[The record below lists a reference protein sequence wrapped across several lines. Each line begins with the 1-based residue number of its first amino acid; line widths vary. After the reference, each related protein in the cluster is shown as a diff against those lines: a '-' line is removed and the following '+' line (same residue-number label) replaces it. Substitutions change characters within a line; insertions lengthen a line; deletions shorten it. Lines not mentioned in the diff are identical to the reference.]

1 MRVVIA
7 IPCYR
12 ENMDLEE
19 RASLVQCSRVF
30 GSKYDVVFFAP
41 ADLECSAYLEIVPH
55 GRVERFDNSF
65 FTSVSS
71 YSRLLLT
78 PEFYLRFS
86 DYDYMLIY
94 QLDAWVF
101 RDELEYWCGKG
112 YDYIGGPFI
121 LRYGRMERIIVGNG
135 GFSLRRIS
143 AMLRVLSAPGKRMFP
158 FSLLKDF
165 FLFHITGKRY
175 LSALVPLL
183 RMVGLFPNRRGKYLK
198 QIHWEKHNSED
209 VVFHF
214 LSKEFTDDGL
224 TMPGIEEAARFSLD
238 VSPERFFQCMPFG
251 AHAWMKGE
259 YPFWKNIIPVEREC
273 CRNDK

>member
-86 DYDYMLIY
+86 DYDYMLNT
-94 QLDAWVF
+94 LLT
-101 RDELEYWCGKG
+101 RLEKST
-112 YDYIGGPFI
+112 I
-121 LRYGRMERIIVGNG
+121 LLSNSYPSRSFATIDILFTPLRME
-135 GFSLRRIS
+135 
-143 AMLRVLSAPGKRMFP
+143 
-158 FSLLKDF
+158 
-165 FLFHITGKRY
+165 Y
-175 LSALVPLL
+175 
-183 RMVGLFPNRRGKYLK
+183 
-198 QIHWEKHNSED
+198 
-209 VVFHF
+209 VF
-214 LSKEFTDDGL
+214 
-224 TMPGIEEAARFSLD
+224 
-238 VSPERFFQCMPFG
+238 
-251 AHAWMKGE
+251 
-259 YPFWKNIIPVEREC
+259 
-273 CRNDK
+273 

>member
-12 ENMDLEE
+12 ENMDPEE

-55 GRVERFDNSF
+55 GGVERFDNSF

-78 PEFYLRFS
+78 PEFYRRFQ

-94 QLDAWVF
+94 QLDAWAF
-101 RDELEYWCGKG
+101 RDELDYWCEKG
-112 YDYIGGPFI
+112 YDYIGAPFV
-121 LRYGRMERIIVGNG
+121 LNWGHREKIIVGNG

-143 AMLRVLSAPGKRMFP
+143 AMLRVLEGKHKKMFP
-158 FSLLKDF
+158 PALLKEF
-165 FLFHITGKRY
+165 WLNHIACGNYVRCFI
-175 LSALVPLL
+175 PLL
-183 RMVGLFPNRRGKYLK
+183 KMWGLFPNSRGKYLE
-198 QIHWEKHNSED
+198 QIRHEKNNSED
-209 VVFHF
+209 MVFYF
-214 LSKEFTDDGL
+214 LSKKFTDDGL
-224 TMPGIEEAARFSLD
+224 LIPGIDEAACFSLD
-238 VSPERFFQCMPFG
+238 GAPERFFKKLPFG
-251 AHAWMKGE
+251 CHAWMKDDAG
-259 YPFWKNIIPVEREC
+259 FWEKMIHVVGSK
-273 CRNDK
+273 D